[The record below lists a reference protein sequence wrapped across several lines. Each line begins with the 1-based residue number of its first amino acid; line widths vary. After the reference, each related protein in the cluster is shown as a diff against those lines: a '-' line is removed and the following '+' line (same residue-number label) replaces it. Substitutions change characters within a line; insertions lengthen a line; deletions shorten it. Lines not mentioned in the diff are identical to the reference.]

1 MQHQKRALS
10 QILVVNAFP
19 AAVKCTLQSDDN
31 SVTQVCTLRNYDHK
45 ISKNFNYVYY
55 FEIKCRLFYRVV
67 ANA

>member
-31 SVTQVCTLRNYDHK
+31 SVTQVCTLRNYV
-45 ISKNFNYVYY
+45 NV
-55 FEIKCRLFYRVV
+55 LF
-67 ANA
+67 

>member
-31 SVTQVCTLRNYDHK
+31 SVTQVCTFKNYDH
-45 ISKNFNYVYY
+45 
-55 FEIKCRLFYRVV
+55 EIF
-67 ANA
+67 

>member
-45 ISKNFNYVYY
+45 IFYQEDEIIVLIYCTISKKND
-55 FEIKCRLFYRVV
+55 E
-67 ANA
+67 